1 MVKTTRKKNKL
12 FDIQVIIKNLQKKL
26 KKDPK
31 LVILGIIIIFF
42 IINSVIFI
50 VWNYALNKK
59 LSRIKLNV
67 EKSLVAENQ
76 NQIIDNNVTAP
87 ELVSEIQKNGISRY
101 FLTETERI
109 NNHYV
114 PRVYLCL
121 FNNGEPIYPRYVY
134 ENWALLNY
142 PNDLNPKIQLIKL
155 ILLPQDNNNF
165 QLNKDCFLKEIKTA
179 KDWQEVEEKYGFS
192 LNKF

>member
-142 PNDLNPKIQLIKL
+142 PNDLNPEIQLIKL